1 MASEIEHRP
10 QSQQAPT
17 NVASDGAPP
26 TPPATANGKPTSTIT
41 NGEASGAAPPNLRTT
56 NLVPLFPDPT
66 SDPSASDAAAG
77 TDSDSTTSRVVSPV
91 TSPPYWQLNN
101 INSNG
106 SALRPHNS
114 HNRTASAESILPPG
128 AITLQDNEDV
138 SSEAGN
144 GDVYGRDR
152 NRACWAKSV
161 EIVNHVVV
169 NGSATNIGAFVV
181 WNIRVE
187 TLSVSLPT
195 LTHTHT
201 HSPCPAANGARG
213 PKKGRW
219 GSC

>member
-1 MASEIEHRP
+1 MAHHQHHP
-10 QSQQAPT
+10 Q
-17 NVASDGAPP
+17 PP
-26 TPPATANGKPTSTIT
+26 TESLPQTIT

-195 LTHTHT
+195 HTHTHT
-201 HSPCPAANGARG
+201 QPLSGGKRRKRAKKREMGQLLTWESRAR
-213 PKKGRW
+213 
-219 GSC
+219 S